1 MTIDFCL
8 PVRNEASLLRE
19 NTLKLRDFLL
29 TNVSAFSWRII
40 VVINGSND
48 SSALVAAQLAT
59 ENKDQIVF
67 KVLELAGKG
76 RALKA
81 GLSHSQADILAFMDI
96 DLAVSLDN
104 LPDLLK
110 PLLERRADLV
120 IGSRLLP
127 DSETNRSWL
136 RELSSRL
143 YIFLSRL
150 ILKHHLTD
158 LQCGFKAIKREV
170 YKNLEIYLKDDN
182 WFFDTELV
190 IYALRHG
197 YQIKEIPVNWRE
209 NYYDE
214 RQSKINL
221 LSDSWRFLK
230 NLLALRHRLKKSS
243 H

>member
-150 ILKHHLTD
+150 ILKHHL
-158 LQCGFKAIKREV
+158 
-170 YKNLEIYLKDDN
+170 Y
-182 WFFDTELV
+182 
-190 IYALRHG
+190 
-197 YQIKEIPVNWRE
+197 
-209 NYYDE
+209 
-214 RQSKINL
+214 
-221 LSDSWRFLK
+221 
-230 NLLALRHRLKKSS
+230 
-243 H
+243 